1 MTLRQ
6 YVLVALLGL
15 TATSQAQAA
24 KEKKA
29 RWFEV
34 EMILFTRDVDRNQ
47 LEENFPDAINPI
59 KINKSRDFMSAYLP
73 TNPETLLTHLP
84 ECSDEV
90 REEVDLSDYQGVLNR
105 EVLKSNKAWRNA
117 TTFCDPYERS
127 RLKLEQGDFFQ
138 EPDSIFWHKIP
149 LYLPVFERDK
159 TNRTHLVAKDNL
171 MFKRRV
177 QLIDR
182 KSDLTPV
189 LHLAWRQAI
198 WSQKVEKPWRIKAGK
213 NYSKQFNYDGSA
225 IPENV
230 DSEENEFDNE
240 FNENSYSNN
249 APVQYQNQIP
259 TFENQGMD
267 HQKIMDNILG
277 FVDKVKEGQWQSEHA
292 QQDKLAEQQ
301 AIIAKTSGLPQ
312 DVWEI
317 DGLFK
322 IYLRHYLFIEA
333 QFNMRRPDRLI
344 RSLPASELD
353 NTHASSQMVNNNT
366 NSFALN
372 NSRVNNSTQVSTVN
386 GNMIE
391 TSEPYL
397 YAYEFNQKRRIRSKE
412 IHYFDHPMMGMVI
425 QVRRYSLPK

>member
-6 YVLVALLGL
+6 YLLVALLGL
-15 TATSQAQAA
+15 ATTSQALAA
-24 KEKKA
+24 KAKKA

-47 LEENFPDAINPI
+47 LEENFPDGIIPI

-73 TNPETLLTHLP
+73 QDPEILLTHLP
-84 ECSDEV
+84 ECSDEI

-105 EVLKSNKAWRNA
+105 DVLKSNKAWRNA
-117 TTFCDPYERS
+117 TTFCDPYEKS
-127 RLKLEQGDFFQ
+127 RLKLEQGDFYQ

-149 LYLPVFERDK
+149 LYLPVFEKDR

-171 MFKRRV
+171 VFKRRV

-198 WSQKVEKPWRIKAGK
+198 WSKKVEKPWRIRAGK
-213 NYSKQFNYDGSA
+213 NYSTQFNYDGTA
-225 IPENV
+225 IIETQ
-230 DSEENEFDNE
+230 DELEDEFE
-240 FNENSYSNN
+240 QSSYANN
-249 APVQYQNQIP
+249 AQIQYQNQTP
-259 TFENQGMD
+259 RLESQGMD
-267 HQKIMDNILG
+267 HQQIMDNIQG
-277 FVDKVKEGQWQSEHA
+277 FVDKIKEGQWQSEHA

-301 AIIAKTSGLPQ
+301 AVIAKTRGLPQ
-312 DVWEI
+312 EVWEI

-344 RSLPASELD
+344 RTVPASELD
-353 NTHASSQMVNNNT
+353 NNHASSTMMNRNTGAFNLQTNSNT
-366 NSFALN
+366 NT
-372 NSRVNNSTQVSTVN
+372 STNVTSVN